1 MKSLKGLVS
10 LACVLA
16 MTFVLFLMFFLKRQY
31 IGGPWINLMLLVG
44 TGGLLITIVVGLIE
58 IKIKNK
64 KDVEK

>member
-1 MKSLKGLVS
+1 MRTLKGLIS

-16 MTFVLFLMFFLKRQY
+16 MTFVLFLLFFLKRQY

-44 TGGLLITIVVGLIE
+44 TGGLLATIIVGLIE
-58 IKIKNK
+58 IKSKNK